1 MGLLLRT
8 LLLTGFGWLPF
19 VLASCGGGGGGS
31 GRSNRPPVAAFAAD
45 PTAGAAPLTVSF
57 DASASSDPDGSIA
70 SFAWDF
76 GDGATAEGPMVSHTY
91 RVQGT
96 HTVRLTVTDD
106 EGAQAFR
113 TLMVTV
119 VGLPVLQPLARMTAE
134 PTVTVEG
141 LSLPGAV
148 VAVTNRTTGKT
159 VEVAAGEGPFEAA
172 VDLAGGANEIAVT
185 TRLDGVEGPPAV
197 LEVAYLAS
205 ETIGLDSVSP
215 SAGPAGAVVTL
226 TGSGF
231 GTDPEAVEVFFRAAP
246 FEGGDELDLPAAVL
260 EVTDTEIRAAVPFGF
275 LNGAQ
280 AQVFV
285 IKGGDVSGALPF
297 TIEAA
302 KDPTPDTAGNEA
314 DQALEL
320 VADQIRALRG
330 TLLEQLAGENLPQE
344 TRDALLGNLDRIGA
358 FLQELRG
365 RLKAVPDPGVQAR
378 IDAILGSPVLAEAL
392 ADLGEANGQLRR
404 IAQRAAQRAARGLP
418 DAGASG
424 CDVAEV
430 VEALQEVLQP
440 VRIVAGV
447 LNAVEDALYA
457 MLVGS
462 SIGCAFGIVPAC
474 VAIPILSE
482 SIAVISAVSSVLD
495 AILGVVDYVVDALY
509 TVVPT
514 FPSEWKIVIDQPIS
528 GLSND
533 VLYTGTTNTLS
544 LYANFTN
551 APFREFLAEHEID
564 VNLPDP
570 FGVIWLVKKIS
581 GYDIEAEL
589 KEVLGDLVVELVA
602 DIAGVNFQVTEVDR
616 KVPFTVAVASGGD
629 LVSATDGG
637 SSREDHTL
645 VAGEETGWVELD
657 IRASCGAYSYPDRT
671 KCVRF
676 FPDSDVCLEWGTD
689 YPPVHTVEV
698 LDKPRIESIGD
709 WIPAVYVDQIPY
721 NRCTINGVNL
731 CTMEEYEEYIEALCA
746 DDPTHPSCRLFD
758 TCYDPEFDIDRCE
771 LDDYASMLDAL
782 CADHGAACD
791 DLIRTTYGVSYDYG
805 YRTVTGKGFS
815 TQYLTVNWNPG
826 SGPDTTKYP
835 SAVEYDQFRL
845 YANPY
850 LGYLKPGWVQAVV
863 GATGIDWR
871 LSDPVFLEPSPNLSP
886 EAHVLNPGMFP
897 GDRLYVE
904 ANYLTPYPE
913 DVVLTD
919 IGTSLP
925 WEADPFPFAGDFH
938 ERWGL
943 AWFTGP
949 GESLPEGSHAFTLGV
964 GPDPA
969 CPGPRCTTGNFT
981 VLPHRRADDALDLRL
996 AGPGAFMA
1004 PRAVAVGDLNGDGLP
1019 DLAVGVP
1026 TYTNVYE
1033 VGAVFLRFGTTEG
1046 WGELDLADESAW
1058 DVKILGDVRD
1068 VDPDTRNTRRIG
1080 NALAVGDLDG
1090 DGIDDL
1096 VIGSTDRNPDTG
1108 THGTLLDPEGAHLPG
1123 KAYVLFGRTAWEQGY
1138 EFTLDQYDARFVG
1151 ADDRELGEAVAVA
1164 HVGSSDARADLVL
1177 GAPSAGDGAGAS
1189 DPGPGRVYVIR
1200 GWGFTLP
1207 DKTVSLPDELAIFPY
1222 AATIEGA
1229 AEPFSSVVSFAG
1241 GEVAEHRADRFGAAL
1256 AVADVDGDGL
1266 GDLVIGAP
1274 GYAAVTATDPLTARE
1289 GAVYLFRGRSWFGP
1303 PATALRGT
1311 LRADARAGG
1320 DQDAAL
1326 LGPAVASDAERTGFG
1341 SVVHAGDLTGD
1352 GRAEVILGAPDAVL
1366 RVRVGPMD
1374 LERERAGRVYV
1385 IEAGNG
1391 ALASGAAAN
1400 VDEVADLT
1408 VHGSTGFVRLGY
1420 ALASGDL
1427 NQDGFPDL
1435 VVGAPGDRAD
1445 EDAGRVWILWGSAS
1459 PPWRAGGRDALYLET
1474 RSWQAA
1480 SSDSPHLS
1488 NGEDY
1493 AYLGSGDS
1501 SALSSR
1507 FGAAVAVVDL
1517 PPRAGTD
1524 LLVIDAGADLPDGS
1538 EADGVRGGA
1547 GAVLGFFGAGEEAFL
1562 ARPVIGAKPSAVDLG
1577 TLLPDQGASVPVRL
1591 RNEALA
1597 PARDLEIQGIELT
1610 GDEGFSLDLAPS
1622 MPQALAPGGEEEI
1635 RLDVLFAGAAEPGA
1649 YRATLVVR
1657 SDDPATPRL
1666 AIPLTAR
1673 VSEAFPTV
1681 SVDDVYFSAREFTKV
1696 LHIEN
1701 QGTADLDWALVE
1713 DWYQG
1718 EPWPGWLTASA
1729 TEGTTGPGDATEVT
1743 LSVDRS
1749 GLELGTHV
1757 YSLYVTSNDPNN
1769 PSVPVMVV
1777 VSVEPLP
1784 DVAVEPSILAFEIRP
1799 GWDVTNTVRV
1809 TNQGGAALAI
1819 TGVTLSGS
1827 GDFSRWDPDD
1837 ACGETLAPGQ
1847 TCSVGIGFT
1856 RDDEGTSTATLTIA
1870 TDDPDEPVVEVQITG
1885 TATIPQEPDI
1895 AVIGANATFGGVPIG
1910 STRTWN
1916 ITVKNEGAVDL
1927 HVTDVAV
1934 SGAPEFALASNGCT
1948 DPVPPFTGSLSQ
1960 MCTITV
1966 AFTPTGT
1973 EPVTGEIEI
1982 RSDDPD
1988 EPVVTGSLSGAG
2000 ITPFLYVSPTVVD
2013 LGDTAFSAGFSLENL
2028 SSTETLD
2035 WSVAGALPSWL
2046 GVFPDAGQLAAG
2058 GRVEIAL
2065 TTDRTGLDPGSY
2077 SFDLSLTSDGGDDTV
2092 TVQLTVPAPGEA
2104 LASFARTY
2112 GGASDDE
2119 LSSLRVA
2126 PDGGLIAAG
2135 RTKSFGAGNTDA
2147 WLVKLDASGDL
2158 VWAKTYGGDDDDRAY
2173 AAVPTSD
2180 GGYAVVGGTWSW
2192 FAPGDNW
2199 YGLWVWKVDRFGN
2212 PVWQKVL
2219 GGHPDDTGGDYWE
2232 IAETADGGFLVAGMT
2247 GVFDDTWLLKLD
2259 AAGNVVWQRV
2269 FGTDEMDQLFSLDP
2283 TPDGGAVAA
2292 GVTCASAD
2300 TWCDALVV
2308 KFDSSGA
2315 IAWQR
2320 AFGGTSY
2327 DHAWSVR
2334 RTADGYIA
2342 VGLTDSFA
2350 AGDRDLWV
2358 LKLDT
2363 SGAVVW
2369 QKAYGLPG
2377 VYAEGY
2383 HVEPVPDGGYLIGG
2397 IWNDGANGA
2406 DAWIVAISPDGDVRW
2421 SRTYGGTDLDWVRSV
2436 SPLAGGGAVVAGT
2449 TASTGAGYW
2458 DGWFL
2463 KVDGIGNV
2471 GPACTL
2477 AGYADVTVRD
2487 TAAAPYDPGLTARS
2501 VAFTSADTAAA
2512 TAASDGVGGT
2522 ACSETKADAALH
2534 TDSQIQVAPDS
2545 WDAGFVEV
2553 GGMTAHETFT
2563 VRNTGYADLD
2573 LLGIALD
2580 PALPDFGVVHDCPAT
2595 LPPTHRCSVTVGFT
2609 PTQEGVQTTTLVIE
2623 SSDPDEPVV
2632 EVPVSGEGFQGGAF
2646 PGEGPG
2652 SGEGG
2657 GTIGLPTPVTPVE
2670 EP

>member
-1 MGLLLRT
+1 MGLLLRI

-31 GRSNRPPVAAFAAD
+31 GRSPRPPEAAFTAD
-45 PTAGAAPLTVSF
+45 PTAGAAPLAVSF

-70 SFAWDF
+70 SYAWDF
-76 GDGATAEGPMVSHTY
+76 GDGATAEGAVVSHTY

-119 VGLPVLQPLARMTAE
+119 VGLPVLQPLPRVTTQ
-134 PTVTVEG
+134 PTVTVQG
-141 LSLPGAV
+141 LALPDAV
-148 VAVTNRTTGKT
+148 VALENRTTGKT

-172 VDLAGGANEIAVT
+172 VDLAEGANEIAVT
-185 TRLDGVEGPPAV
+185 TRLDGVKGPPAV

-205 ETIGLDSVSP
+205 ETIGLDSISP
-215 SAGPAGAVVTL
+215 SAGPAGALVTL

-246 FEGGDELDLPAAVL
+246 FEGGEDLDLPAAVL

-330 TLLEQLAGENLPQE
+330 TLEQLAGENLPQE

-430 VEALQEVLQP
+430 VEALQAVLQP

-474 VAIPILSE
+474 VAIPIFSE

-509 TVVPT
+509 AVVPT

-589 KEVLGDLVVELVA
+589 EEVLGDLVVELVA
-602 DIAGVNFQVTEVDR
+602 DITGVNFQVTEVDR

-676 FPDSDVCLEWGTD
+676 FPGSDLCLEWGTD

-721 NRCTINGVNL
+721 DRCTINGVNL
-731 CTMEEYEEYIEALCA
+731 CTMEEYEEYIEALCS

-758 TCYDPEFDIDRCE
+758 TCYDPESRTNLCGM
-771 LDDYASMLDAL
+771 DDYASMLDAL

-791 DLIRTTYGVSYDYG
+791 DLIHTTYGVSYDYG

-815 TQYLTVNWNPG
+815 TRELSVRWNPG
-826 SGPDTTKYP
+826 SEPLSFATAG
-835 SAVEYDQFRL
+835 SREHEEFLL

-850 LGYLKPGWVQAVV
+850 LGYLKPGWIQVTI
-863 GATGIDWR
+863 GAGLR
-871 LSDPVFLEPSPNLSP
+871 LSDPVFVEPSPNLEP
-886 EAHVLNPGMFP
+886 EARVLNPGVFP

-904 ANYLTPYPE
+904 GNYFTPFP
-913 DVVLTD
+913 DDIVLTKV
-919 IGTSLP
+919 GTSQSWHP
-925 WEADPFPFAGDFH
+925 DPFPVAGGFAD
-938 ERWGL
+938 EWGL

-969 CPGPRCTTGNFT
+969 CPGPRCTSGNFT
-981 VLPHRRADDALDLRL
+981 VLPHRNADDAPDLRL

-1026 TYTNVYE
+1026 TYTNFYE

-1046 WGELDLADESAW
+1046 WGELDLADENAW
-1058 DVKILGDVRD
+1058 DVRILGDVRD

-1108 THGTLLDPEGAHLPG
+1108 AHGTLLDPEGAHLPG

-1177 GAPSAGDGAGAS
+1177 GAPSAGDGVDGS

-1207 DKTVSLPDELAIFPY
+1207 DKTVNLPDQLAIFPY

-1241 GEVAEHRADRFGAAL
+1241 GEVAEHRADRFGASL

-1274 GYAAVTATDPLTARE
+1274 GYAAVTATDPLTAQE

-1303 PATALRGT
+1303 PGAALRGT
-1311 LRADARAGG
+1311 LRADALAGG

-1326 LGPAVASDAERTGFG
+1326 LGPAVTSDAERTGFG
-1341 SVVHAGDLTGD
+1341 TVVHAGDLTGD

-1385 IEAGNG
+1385 IEAGNE

-1408 VHGSTGFVRLGY
+1408 VHGSTGFVRLGC

-1459 PPWRAGGRDALYLET
+1459 PPWRAAGRDALYLET

-1501 SALSSR
+1501 SALSPR

-1517 PPRAGTD
+1517 PPHAGTD

-1577 TLLPDQGASVPVRL
+1577 TLLPDQEASVSVRL
-1591 RNEALA
+1591 RNDALA
-1597 PARDLEIQGIELT
+1597 PARDLEIQGTELT

-1622 MPQALAPGGEEEI
+1622 LPQTLAPGGEQEL

-1657 SDDPATPRL
+1657 SDDPVTPRL
-1666 AIPLTAR
+1666 AIPLTATVR
-1673 VSEAFPTV
+1673 EAFPTV

-1696 LHIEN
+1696 LRVEN
-1701 QGTADLDWALVE
+1701 QGTADLEWTLVE
-1713 DWYQG
+1713 DWYGG

-1729 TEGTTGPGDATEVT
+1729 TEGTTGPEDATEVT

-1784 DVAVEPSILAFEIRP
+1784 DVAVEPASLSFEIRP
-1799 GWDVTNTVRV
+1799 GWNVTNTVQV
-1809 TNQGGAALAI
+1809 TNEGDADLAI
-1819 TGVTLSGS
+1819 TGVTLSGF

-1837 ACGETLAPGQ
+1837 ACGETLAPGE
-1847 TCSVGIGFT
+1847 TCSVGIGFS

-1910 STRTWN
+1910 STRTWD

-1927 HVTDVAV
+1927 HVTDVTV
-1934 SGAPEFALASNGCT
+1934 SRAPEFSLASNGCT

-1960 MCTITV
+1960 LCTITV

-1973 EPVTGEIEI
+1973 EQVTGEIQI

-2000 ITPFLYVSPTVVD
+2000 ITPFLYVSPTVMD
-2013 LGDTAFSAGFSLENL
+2013 FGDTAFSAGFSLENL

-2058 GRVEIAL
+2058 GRVDVAL
-2065 TTDRTGLDPGSY
+2065 TADRTGLDPGSY
-2077 SFDLSLTSDGGDDTV
+2077 SFDLSLTSNGGDDAV

-2119 LSSLRVA
+2119 LSFLRAA

-2147 WLVKLDASGDL
+2147 WLVKLDPSGDL
-2158 VWAKTYGGDDDDRAY
+2158 VWAKTYGGADYDRAY
-2173 AAVPTSD
+2173 AVTPTSD

-2192 FAPGDNW
+2192 HAPGDNW
-2199 YGLWVWKVDRFGN
+2199 YGLWVWKVDRFGY

-2219 GGHPDDTGGDYWE
+2219 GGHPDDYDDKWE
-2232 IAETADGGFLVAGMT
+2232 IAETADGGLLLAGMNS
-2247 GVFDDTWLLKLD
+2247 VSRDDAWILKLD
-2259 AAGNVVWQRV
+2259 ADGTLVWQKA
-2269 FGTDEMDQLFSLDP
+2269 FGTDEVDRLYALDP
-2283 TPDGGAVAA
+2283 TPDLGAVAA
-2292 GVTCASAD
+2292 GLTCASAA
-2300 TWCDALVV
+2300 TGCDVLVV
-2308 KFDSSGA
+2308 RLDSAGE
-2315 IAWQR
+2315 IAWQKSY
-2320 AFGGTSY
+2320 GGAGY
-2327 DHAWSVR
+2327 DHAWAVR
-2334 RTADGYIA
+2334 AVPSGGYVVA
-2342 VGLTDSFA
+2342 GLTDSF
-2350 AGDRDLWV
+2350 GPGNENLWV
-2358 LKLDT
+2358 LRLDA
-2363 SGAVVW
+2363 GGNVLW
-2369 QKAYGLPG
+2369 QRAYGLLGGFGEANAVAP
-2377 VYAEGY
+2377 AA
-2383 HVEPVPDGGYLIGG
+2383 DGGFLIGG
-2397 IWNDGANGA
+2397 WLARSGSDPGDLWLLRLDANGE
-2406 DAWIVAISPDGDVRW
+2406 VLW
-2421 SRTYGGTDLDWVRSV
+2421 SRTYGGSEYER
-2436 SPLAGGGAVVAGT
+2436 AEAVVLSADGAGIASGF

-2458 DGWFL
+2458 DGWIL

-2471 GPACTL
+2471 GPTCTL
-2477 AGYADVTVRD
+2477 VGYADVAAEDTSATVAD
-2487 TAAAPYDPGLTARS
+2487 AGLTPRPIE
-2501 VAFTSADTAAA
+2501 VTPADTSAA
-2512 TAASDGVGGT
+2512 TAAPNAVAGT
-2522 ACSETKADAALH
+2522 ACSETEADAALH
-2534 TDSQIQVAPDS
+2534 TDPQIQVTPDS
-2545 WDAGFVEV
+2545 WDAGFVEMGV
-2553 GGMTAHETFT
+2553 MTVHETFT

-2580 PALPDFGVVHDCPAT
+2580 PALADFGVVDDCPAT

-2646 PGEGPG
+2646 PGEEPG